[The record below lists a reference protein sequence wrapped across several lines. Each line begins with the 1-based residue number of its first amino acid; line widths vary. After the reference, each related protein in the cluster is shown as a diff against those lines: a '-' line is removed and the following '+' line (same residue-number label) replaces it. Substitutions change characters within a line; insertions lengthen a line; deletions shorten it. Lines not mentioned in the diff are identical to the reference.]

1 MRADWRRLVSSLAI
15 TNVSQVNKGKLLG
28 QFDLITSDGLRIN
41 GVRLLEADGNR
52 WLSFPHREFNRNGAR
67 AFEQIITFASGA
79 GRKRF
84 EAEVLLLAED
94 AICGVGAAR

>member
-1 MRADWRRLVSSLAI
+1 MTNIVI
-15 TNVSQVNKGKLLG
+15 TNIVKVNKGKLLG

-41 GVRLLEADGNR
+41 GVRLLEADGCR

-79 GRKRF
+79 DRKRF
-84 EAEVLLLAED
+84 DAEVLLLAES
-94 AICGVGAAR
+94 AICGAGAAR